1 MFRGRVGAESG
12 RDPRREAPRR
22 MDASRAPEH
31 ALRVG
36 LAQINT
42 VVGDPAANA
51 ARVLAAVDEAAAQAV
66 DVLVFPELTLTG
78 YPPED
83 LLLRADFVAA
93 CDQELDGLAEACRAV
108 PLVLVG
114 LPHPGRA
121 GLENTAAALAGG
133 AVRARYA
140 KQHLPNYGVFDEARY
155 FVGGQT
161 PLMLALGGWRIG
173 VTICEDIWVADGPW
187 LAEARAG
194 AELLVNLSASPFQRG
209 RPRVRDQMLAVRA
222 LDGEAYVAS
231 CNLVGGQDEL
241 VFDGTS
247 GIYDPDGTPR
257 ARAASF
263 RETMVVADLDPTR
276 VGHRRRLDR
285 RWRTGES
292 VPVAELPWEVSPSAR
307 SAAASTVAPWSDLV
321 SELREALV
329 LGLRDYVAK
338 NGFGGVVLG
347 LSGGIDSSVVAVLA
361 AEALGPARVHG
372 VFLPSS
378 ITSSE
383 SREDAAQLAAALGID
398 YREIAIAEAF
408 HAVQA
413 ALAPSFGNRGW
424 DVTEENLQARLR
436 GLLWMGL
443 SNKFGWLVLVTGNK
457 SEMATG
463 YATLYG
469 DMAGGLA
476 VLKDVYKEDV
486 YALARHLNIR
496 EMVIPPRVL
505 EKPPSAELSP
515 NQRDADSLP
524 PYPVLDPIL
533 RAYVEEDLSPDAL
546 VARGMDPAAVDLAV
560 RLVNR
565 SEYKRRQAPIGIRV
579 TGRAF
584 GRDRR
589 MPVTGHYPRR

>member
-1 MFRGRVGAESG
+1 MFGDESG
-12 RDPRREAPRR
+12 RAAGLGGSRKGDADGMNAPG
-22 MDASRAPEH
+22 AV
-31 ALRVG
+31 LRVG

-42 VVGDPAANA
+42 VVGDPAGNA
-51 ARVLAAVDEAAAQAV
+51 GRVEAVLDEAAAHAV
-66 DVLVFPELTLTG
+66 DVLVFPELTLSG

-93 CDQELDGLAEACRAV
+93 CEQELTRLARASRGV
-108 PLVLVG
+108 PLLLVG
-114 LPHPGRA
+114 LPHAGAA
-121 GLENTAAALAGG
+121 GLENCAAAIAGG
-133 AVRARYA
+133 TVVARYA

-155 FVGGQT
+155 FVGGRV
-161 PLMLALGGWRIG
+161 PLVLGLAGWRIG
-173 VTICEDIWVADGPW
+173 VTICEDMWLADGPW

-194 AELLVNLSASPFQRG
+194 AELLVNLSASPYERG
-209 RPRVRDQMLAVRA
+209 RPRLRDQMLGVRA

-231 CNLVGGQDEL
+231 CNLVGAQDEL

-247 GIYDPDGTPR
+247 AIYDPDGAPR

-263 RETMVVADLDPTR
+263 REALVVADLDPTR

-285 RWRTGES
+285 RWRTGET
-292 VPVAELPWEVSPSAR
+292 VPLVEMPSDPSGPSDSR
-307 SAAASTVAPWSDLV
+307 SAPEVVPWLDSV
-321 SELREALV
+321 SELRQALV
-329 LGLRDYVAK
+329 LGIRDYVDK

-347 LSGGIDSSVVAVLA
+347 LSGGIDSSVAAVLA
-361 AEALGPARVHG
+361 AEALGAARVHG
-372 VFLPSS
+372 VFLPST

-383 SREDAAQLAAALGID
+383 SREDASQLASALGID

-408 HAVQA
+408 DAVRS
-413 ALAPSFGNRGW
+413 ALRPSFGDRSW
-424 DVTEENLQARLR
+424 DVAEENLQARLR

-486 YALARHLNIR
+486 YALARHMNR
-496 EMVIPPRVL
+496 DRVVIPLRVL
-505 EKPPSAELSP
+505 DKPPSAELSP
-515 NQRDADSLP
+515 NQQDADSLP
-524 PYPVLDPIL
+524 AYPVLDPIL
-533 RAYVEEDLSPDAL
+533 RAYVEEDLSPEAL
-546 VARGMDPAAVDLAV
+546 VARGMDPVAVDLAV

-579 TGRAF
+579 SGRAF

-589 MPVTGHYPRR
+589 MPVTGHFPQR

>member
-1 MFRGRVGAESG
+1 MN
-12 RDPRREAPRR
+12 APGGTLDR
-22 MDASRAPEH
+22 

-42 VVGDPAANA
+42 VVGDPAGNA
-51 ARVLAAVDEAAAQAV
+51 GRVEAVLDEAAAHAV
-66 DVLVFPELTLTG
+66 DVLVFPELTLSG

-93 CDQELDGLAEACRAV
+93 CEHELTRLAVASRAV

-114 LPHPGRA
+114 LPRASAA
-121 GLENTAAALAGG
+121 GLENCAVAMAGET
-133 AVRARYA
+133 VVARYA

-155 FVGGQT
+155 FVAGRV
-161 PLMLALGGWRIG
+161 PLVLGLAGWRIG
-173 VTICEDIWVADGPW
+173 VTICEDMWVADGPW

-194 AELLVNLSASPFQRG
+194 AELLVNLSASPYQRG
-209 RPRVRDQMLAVRA
+209 RPRLRDQMLGVRA

-231 CNLVGGQDEL
+231 CNLVGAQDEL

-247 GIYDPDGTPR
+247 AIYDPDGVPR

-263 RETMVVADLDPTR
+263 REALVVADLDPTR

-292 VPVAELPWEVSPSAR
+292 VPLVEVPWEPPVPSDAR
-307 SAAASTVAPWSDLV
+307 AAPAVVPWLDPV
-321 SELREALV
+321 SELRQALV
-329 LGLRDYVAK
+329 LGIRDYVAK
-338 NGFGGVVLG
+338 NAFGGVVLG
-347 LSGGIDSSVVAVLA
+347 LSGGIDSSVAAVLA
-361 AEALGPARVHG
+361 AEALGAARVHG
-372 VFLPSS
+372 VFLPST

-383 SREDAAQLAAALGID
+383 SREDASQLASALGID
-398 YREIAIAEAF
+398 YREIAIADSF
-408 HAVQA
+408 DAVQS
-413 ALAPSFGNRGW
+413 ALRPSFGDRSW
-424 DVTEENLQARLR
+424 DVAEENLQARLR

-486 YALARHLNIR
+486 YALARHMNAHR
-496 EMVIPPRVL
+496 VVVPARVL

-515 NQRDADSLP
+515 NQQDADSLP

-533 RAYVEEDLSPDAL
+533 RAYVEEDLSPEAL

-579 TGRAF
+579 SGRAF

-589 MPVTGHYPRR
+589 MPVTGHFPQR

>member
-1 MFRGRVGAESG
+1 MTPPGDSPARV
-12 RDPRREAPRR
+12 
-22 MDASRAPEH
+22 
-31 ALRVG
+31 LRVG

-42 VVGDPAANA
+42 LVGDPAGNGR
-51 ARVLAAVDEAAAQAV
+51 RVAAAVDEAASQGV
-66 DVLVFPELTLTG
+66 GVLVFPELTLSG

-83 LLLRADFVAA
+83 LLLRADFLAA
-93 CDQELDGLAEACRAV
+93 CEQELARVAVASRAV

-114 LPHPGRA
+114 LPRVGPG
-121 GLENTAAALAGG
+121 GLENSAAALAGG
-133 AVRARYA
+133 RVVACYA
-140 KQHLPNYGVFDEARY
+140 KQHLPNYGVFDEVRY
-155 FVGGQT
+155 FTAGQA
-161 PLMLALGGWRIG
+161 PLVLALAGWRIG
-173 VTICEDIWVADGPW
+173 VTICEDLWVSDGPW
-187 LAEARAG
+187 LEEARAG
-194 AELLVNLSASPFQRG
+194 AELLVNLSASPYQRG
-209 RPRVRDQMLAVRA
+209 RPRLRDQMLGVRA

-247 GIYDPDGTPR
+247 GIYDPDGTAR

-263 RETMVVADLDPTR
+263 QEALVVADLDPTR

-285 RWRTGES
+285 RWRTGEA
-292 VPVAELPWEVSPSAR
+292 VPVVEVRGAPEPRPAAPAEPNVVPWLDS
-307 SAAASTVAPWSDLV
+307 V
-321 SELREALV
+321 SELRQALV

-338 NGFGGVVLG
+338 NGFPGVVLG
-347 LSGGIDSSVVAVLA
+347 LSGGIDSSVAAVLA
-361 AEALGPARVHG
+361 ADALGAARVHG
-372 VFLPSS
+372 VFLPSA
-378 ITSSE
+378 ITSAE
-383 SREDAAQLAAALGID
+383 SREDAQQLASALGID
-398 YREIAIAEAF
+398 YREIAIAASFEA
-408 HAVQA
+408 VRA
-413 ALAPSFGNRGW
+413 ALAPSFGDRPW
-424 DVTEENLQARLR
+424 DVAEENLQARLR

-486 YALARHLNIR
+486 YALARHMNA
-496 EMVIPPRVL
+496 EQMVVPARVL

-515 NQRDADSLP
+515 NQQDQDSLP

-533 RAYVEEDLSPDAL
+533 RAYVEEDLSPEAL
-546 VARGMDPAAVDLAV
+546 AARGMDPAAVDLAV

-579 TGRAF
+579 SGRAF

-589 MPVTGHYPRR
+589 MPVTGHFPRR